1 MYIPTTHNSNN
12 CLFDIHINQACFGTK
27 LYILMYFLN
36 KIIKSKGSFLTSISN
51 IFHTEFI
58 QQYNL
63 FSEKPNDTLFKDR
76 TIIIQTVLTSK
87 DTAYYQSRRLMYAI
101 IGLSVAAVLIT
112 ITYSYTCQLEKSNI
126 FTGTVWYLDVLLF
139 IFLRWF
145 YIVNDAQMLTTFI
158 YQYFSIYL
166 YSSLS

>member
-12 CLFDIHINQACFGTK
+12 CLLDIHINQACFGTK

-36 KIIKSKGSFLTSISN
+36 KIIKSNGSFLTSISN
-51 IFHTEFI
+51 IFHTE
-58 QQYNL
+58 YNL
-63 FSEKPNDTLFKDR
+63 FSEKLNDTLFKDR
-76 TIIIQTVLTSK
+76 TIIIQAVITSK

-126 FTGTVWYLDVLLF
+126 FTGTV
-139 IFLRWF
+139 
-145 YIVNDAQMLTTFI
+145 
-158 YQYFSIYL
+158 
-166 YSSLS
+166 

>member
-1 MYIPTTHNSNN
+1 
-12 CLFDIHINQACFGTK
+12 
-27 LYILMYFLN
+27 MYFLN
-36 KIIKSKGSFLTSISN
+36 KIIKSNGSFLTSISN

-126 FTGTVWYLDVLLF
+126 FTGTV
-139 IFLRWF
+139 
-145 YIVNDAQMLTTFI
+145 
-158 YQYFSIYL
+158 
-166 YSSLS
+166 

>member
-1 MYIPTTHNSNN
+1 
-12 CLFDIHINQACFGTK
+12 
-27 LYILMYFLN
+27 MYFLN
-36 KIIKSKGSFLTSISN
+36 KIIKSNGSFLTSISN

-63 FSEKPNDTLFKDR
+63 FSEKPNDTLFKYR

-87 DTAYYQSRRLMYAI
+87 DTAYYQSRRLIYAI

-126 FTGTVWYLDVLLF
+126 FTGTV
-139 IFLRWF
+139 
-145 YIVNDAQMLTTFI
+145 
-158 YQYFSIYL
+158 
-166 YSSLS
+166 